1 MNWFSVSSGQ
11 ASRGRGRP
19 AFTPAAHRERT
30 EVIRAAMLE
39 ALEGLAAPEARAL
52 MRRILGAGDAERL
65 WYLRPEAMSI
75 LASAHGEAFARQ
87 TLARLSVH
95 FKDVLPAG
103 LASELRAVGLAGASV
118 WNRPPDI
125 SEETP

>member
-11 ASRGRGRP
+11 AARPGRRP

-39 ALEGLAAPEARAL
+39 TMEGLATPEARGL
-52 MRRILGAGDAERL
+52 MRRILCAGDAERL

-75 LASAHGEAFARQ
+75 LASSRGEALARQ
-87 TLARLSVH
+87 TLAQLSVH
-95 FKDVLPAG
+95 FKDVLPGG
-103 LASELRAVGLAGASV
+103 LASELRAAGPV
-118 WNRPPDI
+118 WNRPPDT
-125 SEETP
+125 SEETS